1 MFLGIG
7 ILSISIAVIE
17 FQKMKGYKV
26 DQLNILLAC
35 VFAFNGMGQTIMYLI
50 FKLKP
55 LIVLDGINLVFYHG
69 LLRRQEYKINNIF
82 SVYLKGNELHLQLK
96 DSSKIVQSIKL
107 IPELDKGKLLSEIN
121 VKIQDN
127 KPT

>member
-1 MFLGIG
+1 
-7 ILSISIAVIE
+7 
-17 FQKMKGYKV
+17 
-26 DQLNILLAC
+26 
-35 VFAFNGMGQTIMYLI
+35 MGQIIMYLI

-96 DSSKIVQSIKL
+96 DSSKIVQGIKL